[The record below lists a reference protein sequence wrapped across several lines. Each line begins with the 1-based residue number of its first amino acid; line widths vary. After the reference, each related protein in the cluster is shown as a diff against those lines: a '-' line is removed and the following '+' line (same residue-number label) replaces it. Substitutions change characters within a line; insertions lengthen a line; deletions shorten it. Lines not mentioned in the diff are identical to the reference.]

1 MGALPWTLA
10 APKFPPLCFGKQSY
24 PKTLQIQII
33 KNKLLMS
40 PRLTPVKH
48 FEGEKHCVIP
58 KYFIIYKT
66 T

>member
-48 FEGEKHCVIP
+48 FEGEKH
-58 KYFIIYKT
+58 
-66 T
+66 